1 MMAAMKQ
8 GGNTAPAPRMPEA
21 AALYTKLGYQETE
34 PWGPFAGDKLC
45 LCMKKELT

>member
-1 MMAAMKQ
+1 
-8 GGNTAPAPRMPEA
+8 MPEA